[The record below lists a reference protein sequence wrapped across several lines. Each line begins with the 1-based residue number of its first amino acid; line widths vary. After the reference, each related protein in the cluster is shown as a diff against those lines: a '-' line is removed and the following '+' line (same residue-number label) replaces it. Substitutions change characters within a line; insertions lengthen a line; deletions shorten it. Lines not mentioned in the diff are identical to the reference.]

1 MLRRVT
7 YVASALVAVFGITPA
22 GTPVVAPPV
31 SDHPAFLPGELAIYD
46 VRYGRLHVGE
56 ATLGV
61 VEVDTIRGHAA
72 FHFRLTVSARV
83 NLLVYRYTLHD
94 TLESW
99 SDTSTL
105 VSFQYTQRQ
114 WHKGKLRSK
123 QYEIFPERQTFVDG
137 DQPEQPSVAAPMD
150 DLGFLFLARR
160 TRLEPANPIN
170 VARHFKP
177 GTNPVV
183 LAAVR
188 EDSLEAAGR
197 RWGAVVVQPQIKTS
211 TMFADGRG
219 LVWIATDS
227 TRAIIQLQAS
237 LPIGSVTMRL
247 KSYRSQGE
255 STRRPQNER

>member
-1 MLRRVT
+1 M
-7 YVASALVAVFGITPA
+7 
-22 GTPVVAPPV
+22 
-31 SDHPAFLPGELAIYD
+31 PGELAIYD
-46 VRYGRLHVGE
+46 VRYGRLRVGD

-61 VEVDTIRGHAA
+61 VGVDTIRGHAA

-83 NLLVYRYTLHD
+83 NLLLYRYTLHD

-105 VSFQYTQRQ
+105 ASFQFTQRQ

-123 QYEIFPERQTFVDG
+123 QYEIFPERQTFADG

-160 TRLEPANPIN
+160 TRLEAAIPIN
-170 VARHFKP
+170 VSRHFKP

-188 EDSLEAAGR
+188 EDSLEVAGR

-211 TMFADGRG
+211 TMFSDGRG

-247 KSYRSQGE
+247 RSYRSQGE
-255 STRRPQNER
+255 STRQPHNER